1 MKLFMPIP
9 VLKVEGLPITAPL
22 ARSSSSGP
30 GGEGSSATLTSIPP
44 TSAWSRPPGRGLR
57 ALHRSP
63 GVRQGGRRPGLLG
76 DLPKML
82 ISVENLD
89 VARPIFWGSI
99 VLFGLTAAALFGRF
113 LLRLGRPAD
122 ASGSP
127 VL

>member
-1 MKLFMPIP
+1 MAS
-9 VLKVEGLPITAPL
+9 VLYIVPQVYGKEA
-22 ARSSSSGP
+22 ADQ
-30 GGEGSSATLTSIPP
+30 AY
-44 TSAWSRPPGRGLR
+44 
-57 ALHRSP
+57 
-63 GVRQGGRRPGLLG
+63 LG